1 MSGLSATISEINKK
15 FGSSV
20 LNFGIKEDL
29 TSTKNKIK
37 FSSPRLNYMLYG
49 GIPRGRLIEFA
60 GEENSGKTTT
70 ALDLVSNAQEQF
82 EKEYEEAIEYLESL
96 DKPTKQQQQQLQFLK
111 ARGPLKCLFV
121 DCENTLDEEWA
132 RILNVNLE
140 DLLILKPENQTAEEI
155 FDAIEELCKTEG
167 IGFVVLD
174 SLGVMVSQNAYEESY
189 EKRQYGG
196 ISIPLTAFTKK
207 CVQLFKRLNITFIG
221 INQLR
226 DKINSPMGGKDT
238 TGGRAWKHNCFSGN
252 TKFLT
257 DKGLR
262 RFRDC
267 KDGEIVTVVD
277 KDGELR
283 EATVKYFGVQP
294 LQKVTLSTPN
304 MSYEVIC
311 TPDHRWILSDGSVTQ
326 NLQVGDS
333 LYFRN
338 ENINFPIKNQRQAEM
353 FCLGMAIGDG
363 TDYTSRSGKTGIRV
377 ILCGNKMNYA
387 SIFKQ
392 ANYTNTKAG
401 NNIGFEKLNISKQAF
416 LSGECWKYLTAEDKR
431 YLFMGYYTAD
441 GAVANSKN
449 CVTFDNRVLQFIL
462 DTCGMA
468 GYYVTS
474 VKEKVT
480 TVSSFKQGVPYWQLH
495 FTTHTNKFN
504 HWTVTNIKKVQK
516 AGTYCVVEPITH
528 SFTLEKGVV
537 TGNCS
542 VRLFFSKGDYFDEAG
557 KSLTRSAESPAGNKV
572 MVNIQKTKVCRPDR
586 RVGYYTLHY
595 TYGIDWIA
603 DLVDVAEKF
612 GFINKS
618 GAWFSFVDPETG
630 EIMLDAEGN
639 PLKLQGKPAVIN
651 FLEEDENLEILQEL
665 EEKINCKIC
674 T

>member
-1 MSGLSATISEINKK
+1 MSGLSTTISEINKK

-96 DKPTKQQQQQLQFLK
+96 DKPTKQQQQQLQFLR

-132 RILNVNLE
+132 RILNVNLD

-238 TGGRAWKHNCFSGN
+238 TGGRAWKHNC
-252 TKFLT
+252 
-257 DKGLR
+257 
-262 RFRDC
+262 
-267 KDGEIVTVVD
+267 
-277 KDGELR
+277 
-283 EATVKYFGVQP
+283 
-294 LQKVTLSTPN
+294 
-304 MSYEVIC
+304 
-311 TPDHRWILSDGSVTQ
+311 
-326 NLQVGDS
+326 
-333 LYFRN
+333 
-338 ENINFPIKNQRQAEM
+338 
-353 FCLGMAIGDG
+353 
-363 TDYTSRSGKTGIRV
+363 
-377 ILCGNKMNYA
+377 
-387 SIFKQ
+387 
-392 ANYTNTKAG
+392 
-401 NNIGFEKLNISKQAF
+401 
-416 LSGECWKYLTAEDKR
+416 
-431 YLFMGYYTAD
+431 
-441 GAVANSKN
+441 
-449 CVTFDNRVLQFIL
+449 
-462 DTCGMA
+462 
-468 GYYVTS
+468 
-474 VKEKVT
+474 
-480 TVSSFKQGVPYWQLH
+480 
-495 FTTHTNKFN
+495 
-504 HWTVTNIKKVQK
+504 
-516 AGTYCVVEPITH
+516 
-528 SFTLEKGVV
+528 
-537 TGNCS
+537 S

-612 GFINKS
+612 GFINKN
-618 GAWFSFVDPETG
+618 GAWFYFLDPETG
-630 EIMLDAEGN
+630 ELMLGVDGN

-665 EEKINCKIC
+665 EDKINAKIC

>member
-1 MSGLSATISEINKK
+1 MSCLTSKINEINKK
-15 FGSSV
+15 FGAD
-20 LNFGIKEDL
+20 LLGFGLKEDY
-29 TSTKNKIK
+29 TSKKNKIP

-70 ALDLVSNAQEQF
+70 ALDLISNAQQLF
-82 EKEYEEAIEYLESL
+82 EKEYQESIEELENLS
-96 DKPTKQQQQQLQFLK
+96 KRNKSQEEQYKFLK
-111 ARGPLKCLFV
+111 DRGVLKCLFV

-132 RILNVNLE
+132 RKLNV
-140 DLLILKPENQTAEEI
+140 DIDSLLILKPENQTAEQI
-155 FDAIEELCKTEG
+155 FDAIRELCLTKS

-189 EKRQYGG
+189 EKRTYGG
-196 ISIPLTAFTKK
+196 ISIPLTTFTKEA
-207 CVQLFKRLNITFIG
+207 VQFCKAYNITFIG

-226 DKINSPMGGKDT
+226 DKINNPMGGKDT
-238 TGGRAWKHNCFSGN
+238 TGGRGWKHNCFSGN

-480 TVSSFKQGVPYWQLH
+480 TASSFKHGVPYWQLH

-542 VRLFFSKGDYFDEAG
+542 LRLFFSKGDFFDDNG
-557 KSLTRSAESPAGNKV
+557 KSLTRSAENPAGNI
-572 MVNIQKTKVCRPDR
+572 VNVNVQKTKVCKPDR
-586 RVGYYTLHY
+586 RVGFYTLHY
-595 TYGIDWIA
+595 TYGVDWIA
-603 DLVDVAEKF
+603 DLVDVAEKM
-612 GFINKS
+612 GFIDKS
-618 GAWFSFVDPETG
+618 GAWFSFVDLDTG
-630 EIMLDAEGN
+630 EIMCDENGS
-639 PLKLQGKPAVIN
+639 PIKLQGKISVIDY
-651 FLEEDENLEILQEL
+651 LEREENEEILQEL
-665 EEKINCKIC
+665 EEKVNNKIC

>member
-1 MSGLSATISEINKK
+1 
-15 FGSSV
+15 
-20 LNFGIKEDL
+20 
-29 TSTKNKIK
+29 
-37 FSSPRLNYMLYG
+37 
-49 GIPRGRLIEFA
+49 
-60 GEENSGKTTT
+60 
-70 ALDLVSNAQEQF
+70 
-82 EKEYEEAIEYLESL
+82 
-96 DKPTKQQQQQLQFLK
+96 
-111 ARGPLKCLFV
+111 
-121 DCENTLDEEWA
+121 
-132 RILNVNLE
+132 
-140 DLLILKPENQTAEEI
+140 
-155 FDAIEELCKTEG
+155 
-167 IGFVVLD
+167 
-174 SLGVMVSQNAYEESY
+174 
-189 EKRQYGG
+189 
-196 ISIPLTAFTKK
+196 
-207 CVQLFKRLNITFIG
+207 
-221 INQLR
+221 
-226 DKINSPMGGKDT
+226 
-238 TGGRAWKHNCFSGN
+238 
-252 TKFLT
+252 
-257 DKGLR
+257 
-262 RFRDC
+262 
-267 KDGEIVTVVD
+267 
-277 KDGELR
+277 
-283 EATVKYFGVQP
+283 
-294 LQKVTLSTPN
+294 
-304 MSYEVIC
+304 
-311 TPDHRWILSDGSVTQ
+311 
-326 NLQVGDS
+326 
-333 LYFRN
+333 
-338 ENINFPIKNQRQAEM
+338 M

-441 GAVANSKN
+441 GTVANSKN

-480 TVSSFKQGVPYWQLH
+480 TASSFKHGVPYWQLH

-612 GFINKS
+612 GFISKN
-618 GAWFSFVDPETG
+618 GAWFYFLDPETG
-630 EIMLDAEGN
+630 KLMLGADGN

-665 EEKINCKIC
+665 EDKINAKIC
-674 T
+674 A